1 MFENIF
7 KLLPGHYLIYS
18 NGEFR
23 TERYWDLTRKYH
35 TSNSRPENL
44 VDEFEHILQESVKMR
59 LMSEVPLGVFLSG
72 GIDSSVIV
80 ALMSKVSNSTIKT
93 FSVGYTQGSG
103 INEFNYARLASN
115 EFRTEHHEVS
125 ISSQDFF
132 DFVPR
137 LVWHL
142 DEPISDPTTI
152 PLFYLSQ
159 FAKQH
164 VTVVLSGEGADE
176 ILAGYH
182 IYKKM
187 LLMEKFRKLPVFLRN
202 DVFLNLLELFP
213 SSDKLRNYI
222 HSARLPLD
230 TRYWGVSRVFNQY
243 SLQKLCPQADFS
255 NRLGTLYSNYY
266 TLASHFNVLD
276 QMLFIDLNTWLPDD
290 LLMKA
295 DKMTMAASQELRV
308 PFLDHFLVEFSFSL
322 PTGKKLHNNVTKYI
336 LREIA
341 RGMIPQAII
350 DRPKK
355 GFPIPI
361 NKWFKEHFGH
371 TARNVLL
378 DRTSA
383 CNEYFDGSYIASL
396 IDSHISGRGDFSEH
410 IWNLIV
416 FEYWHNLFVKKTAG
430 SRQ

>member
-1 MFENIF
+1 
-7 KLLPGHYLIYS
+7 
-18 NGEFR
+18 
-23 TERYWDLTRKYH
+23 
-35 TSNSRPENL
+35 
-44 VDEFEHILQESVKMR
+44 
-59 LMSEVPLGVFLSG
+59 
-72 GIDSSVIV
+72 
-80 ALMSKVSNSTIKT
+80 
-93 FSVGYTQGSG
+93 
-103 INEFNYARLASN
+103 
-115 EFRTEHHEVS
+115 
-125 ISSQDFF
+125 
-132 DFVPR
+132 
-137 LVWHL
+137 
-142 DEPISDPTTI
+142 
-152 PLFYLSQ
+152 
-159 FAKQH
+159 
-164 VTVVLSGEGADE
+164 
-176 ILAGYH
+176 
-182 IYKKM
+182 
-187 LLMEKFRKLPVFLRN
+187 MEKFRKLPVFLRN

-255 NRLGTLYSNYY
+255 NRLGMLYSNYY